1 MLGTFTCC
9 RLAVSHLHSNKF
21 KAGQTKI
28 VELVTVRSSRPEEFC
43 KKGVR
48 KNFTIFTGKQLCQS
62 LFINKLDGLRQAI
75 IGVIFFNLVI
85 HGYRHVTCSAIL
97 KVALNVKYSRIC
109 I

>member
-9 RLAVSHLHSNKF
+9 RLAVSHPHSYKF

-28 VELVTVRSSRPEEFC
+28 VELVMVRSSRPEVFC

-62 LFINKLDGLRQAI
+62 LFFNKLEGLRQAI
-75 IGVIFFNLVI
+75 IGVTFFNLVI
-85 HGYRHVTCSAIL
+85 HGYRHVTCSGIL
-97 KVALNVKYSRIC
+97 KVALNVKYSRTC